1 MTELNS
7 YFTDDVGAT
16 ESDVGDLHRVAL
28 RGMTMDLQGL
38 RRKYRKCEEGSHS
51 STISKEYDLLSEV
64 LVMIVE
70 KTNEE
75 LQNDEKS
82 TPSWVVLMQTIIVRS
97 NQATRYADPS
107 TAKLVFPRSG
117 YPTNRHIDPTMLTLE
132 CYRWWRNQFRL
143 RVVFVHCQWDAFDR
157 TRWEMTHCQMF
168 SVWLALCHPKTDWT
182 TLQSLSLA
190 S

>member
-7 YFTDDVGAT
+7 YFTDNVGAT

-38 RRKYRKCEEGSHS
+38 RRKYRKCKEGSYR

-75 LQNDEKS
+75 LQNDSQKS
-82 TPSWVVLMQTIIVRS
+82 TPS
-97 NQATRYADPS
+97 
-107 TAKLVFPRSG
+107 
-117 YPTNRHIDPTMLTLE
+117 
-132 CYRWWRNQFRL
+132 
-143 RVVFVHCQWDAFDR
+143 
-157 TRWEMTHCQMF
+157 
-168 SVWLALCHPKTDWT
+168 
-182 TLQSLSLA
+182 
-190 S
+190 